1 MDLQL
6 RGKRVLVTGA
16 SRGLGLEIVRAF
28 LAEGASVVA
37 TARRSTAEIEATGA
51 VFVPADLATPDGPRR
66 VVEAALAADPRLDVL
81 VNNAGGGDMPADGFA
96 DVFDGED
103 DDWASIFALNLDA
116 ARRTT
121 RAALPALTAARGAVV
136 TISSDSARRVGAEPL
151 PYRVAKAALNAFSR
165 GLAEKVGPTGVRVNT
180 VSPAG
185 IRTPLLTGP
194 DTFVARLAADMGV
207 DQDTLLAAL
216 PKQGGMLTEQ
226 LIEPDEVAR
235 VVLLLASP
243 TVPSVIGANWG
254 VDAGSV
260 KAA

>member
-6 RGKRVLVTGA
+6 RDKRVLVTGA

-51 VFVPADLATPDGPRR
+51 TFVPADLATPDGPRR
-66 VVEAALAADPRLDVL
+66 AVAAALATDPRLDVL
-81 VNNAGGGDMPADGFA
+81 VNNAGGGEMPRDGFV

-103 DDWASIFALNLDA
+103 DDWAAAFALNLDA

-121 RAALPALTAARGAVV
+121 RAALPALTTARGAVITV
-136 TISSDSARRVGAEPL
+136 SSDSARRVGPEPL

-165 GLAEKVGPTGVRVNT
+165 GLAEKVGPSGVRVNT

-194 DTFVARLAADMGV
+194 DTFVARLAADMGI
-207 DQDTLLAAL
+207 DHDTMLAAM

-243 TVPSVIGANWG
+243 TMPSVIGANWT

-260 KAA
+260 KAG